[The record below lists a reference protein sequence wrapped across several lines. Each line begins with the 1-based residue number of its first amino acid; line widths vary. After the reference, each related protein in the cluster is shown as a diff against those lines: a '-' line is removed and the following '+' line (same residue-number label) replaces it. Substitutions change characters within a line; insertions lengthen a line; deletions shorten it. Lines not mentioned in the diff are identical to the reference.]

1 MTEAVELAAAA
12 AAAGTK
18 RVVATPHVSDRYP
31 GNTGGRIT
39 ENAVVMRGALKE
51 AGVDIAVD
59 QGAEISLRY
68 ATELGDD
75 ELSRLRLGGGP
86 WLLVELPFA
95 GPSTGF
101 AKGLSA
107 LSARGHHIVLAHPE
121 RVQGLRDN
129 RPLMQR
135 LVAEGML
142 CQLTA
147 GALTSRFGVDIQ
159 RTALR
164 LVDEGLVHVVA
175 SDAHSTVRRP
185 PSMRDELEAAGFTEE
200 GIRYTTHDVPFAI
213 LSGDPVPTPPPLVKP
228 RRTISKGR
236 RIRRGR

>member
-12 AAAGTK
+12 AAAGTE

-31 GNTGGRIT
+31 GNTGAQIA
-39 ENAVVMRGALKE
+39 EDLVVLRGALEE

-59 QGAEISLRY
+59 QGAEITLGY
-68 ATELGDD
+68 AIELGDE
-75 ELSRLRLGGGP
+75 ELTRLRLGGGP

-101 AKGLSA
+101 AKGLSSLA
-107 LSARGHHIVLAHPE
+107 ARGHRILLAHPE
-121 RVQGLRDN
+121 RIQGLRDN

-135 LVAEGML
+135 LVAEGIL
-142 CQLTA
+142 GQLTA
-147 GALTSRFGVDIQ
+147 GALTSRFGADVQ

-164 LVDEGLVHVVA
+164 LVNEGLVHVVA
-175 SDAHSTVRRP
+175 SDAHSTGRRP

-213 LSGDPVPTPPPLVKP
+213 LSGHPVPTPPPLVKP
-228 RRTISKGR
+228 RRAISKGR
-236 RIRRGR
+236 RMRRGR